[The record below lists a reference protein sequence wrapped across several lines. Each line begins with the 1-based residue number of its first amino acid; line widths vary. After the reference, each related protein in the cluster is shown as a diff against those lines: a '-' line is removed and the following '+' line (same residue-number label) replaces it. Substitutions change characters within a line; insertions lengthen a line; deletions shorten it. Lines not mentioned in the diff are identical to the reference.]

1 MPLVI
6 NPYEGKHAVVT
17 GARRGVGRIIAE
29 HILAHGGSVDGF
41 ALGEETITHPLYRHF
56 RVDVSDAR
64 SVESGFA
71 ELRNTQTSVDI
82 LVNNAGVL
90 TAQYA
95 MIMPS
100 AAAQKMFATHLM
112 GTFMVSREA
121 AKMMRRRKW
130 GRIVNISSMA
140 ASLQPAGDSVYA
152 ACKVGVAALA
162 NVMAK
167 EFAPMNI
174 TCNTLAITAIH
185 TDMLASLPQD
195 KITEIVNGLPLPRFA
210 EPDDVLNVLDF
221 FVAERSSYITAQTV
235 YLGGVN

>member
-1 MPLVI
+1 MEQVA
-6 NPYEGKHAVVT
+6 NPYEGKHAIVT

-29 HILAHGGSVDGF
+29 HILAHGGSVAGF
-41 ALGEETITHPLYRHF
+41 ARHEQSINHPSYRHYL
-56 RVDVSDAR
+56 VDVSDAR
-64 SVESGFA
+64 SVESAFA
-71 ELRNTQTSVDI
+71 ELRKTQPTVDI
-82 LVNNAGVL
+82 VVNNAGVL

-95 MIMPS
+95 MIMPA
-100 AAAQKMFATHLM
+100 AAAQDMFATHLM

-140 ASLQPAGDSVYA
+140 ASLQPVGDSVYA
-152 ACKVGVAALA
+152 ACKVGMATLA

-167 EFAPMNI
+167 EFAPIGI
-174 TCNTLAITAIH
+174 TCNTLAISAIQ

-195 KITEIVNGLPLPRFA
+195 KIEEVVKGLPLPRFA

-221 FVAERSSYITAQTV
+221 FVSERSDYITAQTV